1 MKLKV
6 NKKSISGKKSNV
18 RQATFEYP
26 KCPLTVRELL
36 EETVK
41 ICVSDYNKRR
51 EAGTELM
58 QVFTG
63 EDMESQA
70 AGGRISFGINYG
82 GRYAE
87 EKSALDNAL
96 QCFEDGLIAV
106 FADGVRYEGLTKPLT
121 LKEGSEVTFVRLT
134 MLAGRMW

>member
-41 ICVSDYNKRR
+41 ICVSDYNKRW

-70 AGGRISFGINYG
+70 GYSLG
-82 GRYAE
+82 
-87 EKSALDNAL
+87 
-96 QCFEDGLIAV
+96 
-106 FADGVRYEGLTKPLT
+106 
-121 LKEGSEVTFVRLT
+121 
-134 MLAGRMW
+134 